1 MDNKT
6 LNDAEKLYN
15 KEQFDQAL
23 KLYLQVLNDAEEK
36 DKVNILRRIA
46 ECYIYKDQPD
56 VDNALKYEE
65 MVLEKIKNDEKS
77 YLKEKMFY
85 ATILAEKDE
94 KKALDIFNELEKIIS
109 EKYPELL
116 PELYNNMGLLLWNDK
131 KAAENYFKKA
141 LEISREKK
149 DFENYILS
157 LQNLS
162 YLERENG
169 NMTKALDYLKIAMDA
184 IDETMKG
191 IAKSKRKE
199 FKESYMDVYDQAAD
213 LALEMEDFDLA
224 MEITQRS
231 KDIS

>member
-6 LNDAEKLYN
+6 LTDAEKLYN

-23 KLYLQVLNDAEEK
+23 KLYLQVLPDTGEEEK
-36 DKVNILRRIA
+36 QTILKRIA
-46 ECYIYKDQPD
+46 ECYTYKDPPD
-56 VDNALKYEE
+56 LENALKYEK
-65 MVLEKIKNDEKS
+65 MVLDRIKNDEKS
-77 YLKEKMFY
+77 YLKEQMFY
-85 ATILAEKDE
+85 ATLLAEKDE
-94 KKALDIFNELEKIIS
+94 KEAIQIFKEIEKTCV

-116 PELYNNMGLLLWNDK
+116 PELYNNLGLLLWNDK
-131 KAAENYFKKA
+131 KLAESYFKKA
-141 LEISREKK
+141 LEIARDTK

-169 NMTKALDYLKIAMDA
+169 NLTKALDYLKIAMDT
-184 IDETMKG
+184 IDETMKS

-224 MEITQRS
+224 MEVTQRS
-231 KDIS
+231 KTLS